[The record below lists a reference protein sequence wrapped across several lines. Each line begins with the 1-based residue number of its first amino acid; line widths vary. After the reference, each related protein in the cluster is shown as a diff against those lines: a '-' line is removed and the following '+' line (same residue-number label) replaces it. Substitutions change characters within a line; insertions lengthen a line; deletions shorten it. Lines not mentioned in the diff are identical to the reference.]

1 MLLFLNRGYKNV
13 VEGWR
18 YKTKMLPAQS
28 SLYSLVVARFLLGT
42 LVVRGPAPLSLPV
55 PLPVLALLLW
65 GPVLALL
72 GGLLVPVSVPPTTTA
87 ASSLPSPVI
96 IIISVAIILSSL
108 SLKVRPILPGAL
120 VTVQLLAELVLA
132 GVRVTEILIGVL
144 VFFLL
149 CGVIFSS
156 SESL

>member
-28 SLYSLVVARFLLGT
+28 SLCSLVVARFLLGT
-42 LVVRGPAPLSLPV
+42 LVVRGPAPLPLPV

-72 GGLLVPVSVPPTTTA
+72 GGLLVPENENVNSQNITA
-87 ASSLPSPVI
+87 A
-96 IIISVAIILSSL
+96 LSTQHYLSL
-108 SLKVRPILPGAL
+108 SLLLLLLPPPFPL
-120 VTVQLLAELVLA
+120 
-132 GVRVTEILIGVL
+132 R
-144 VFFLL
+144 
-149 CGVIFSS
+149 SS
-156 SESL
+156 SSSL